1 MQTITVRQLNLFAKS
16 LLEGN
21 RQLCSVA
28 VVGEITGLKN
38 HYASG
43 HSYFLLKDDFASIR
57 CVMFRSY
64 AQNCRELLKE
74 GSKVVCFGRVSLYEK
89 DGSYQLYVEAC
100 VPQGVGDAFGR
111 LALLKKKLE
120 QEGLFAAENKRPLA
134 RYPQKIAVITSA
146 GGAAL
151 QDIIHVI
158 SRRYPICT
166 LVVAVAGVQGDHAV
180 SQLIFALDRVY
191 ARSDIDTIIIGRGG
205 GSKEDLG
212 AFNSEE
218 LARKIYESP
227 IPVISA
233 VGHQTDLSICD
244 LVADCRAATPSA
256 AAEMAVPDL
265 ADVMAKIRRLLLSS
279 ERALSGRMRA
289 EEERFKRIASR
300 TCFQNPEV
308 FLQNYLQREKAAFEK
323 VKNGWNKCWNEKAQN
338 YAKTLIRIDALSPL
352 KVLSRGYAVIQK
364 DGRTVAH
371 ADELCVGE
379 KICVRFSDSA
389 ANCRVI
395 DVSAFQTGR

>member
-1 MQTITVRQLNLFAKS
+1 MHERRWL
-16 LLEGN
+16 
-21 RQLCSVA
+21 
-28 VVGEITGLKN
+28 
-38 HYASG
+38 
-43 HSYFLLKDDFASIR
+43 
-57 CVMFRSY
+57 
-64 AQNCRELLKE
+64 ELLKE

-120 QEGLFAAENKRPLA
+120 QEGLFAAENKRPLV

-279 ERALSGRMRA
+279 GRALSGRMRA